1 MARLKDLQS
10 FGSRVQ
16 TWTIG
21 LDNEWRRI
29 AYCAFRPSRPS
40 LAPPP
45 FAETSTVPEMPP
57 KPAARKPAAPAD
69 GQPAPALPTLDRTL
83 VSVDWIL
90 AKNRGSKHSTRQQS
104 YERRWG
110 WTAAFWVWILIIHT
124 IGILLFTNGFLLTR
138 LVLDDQSACGAPPVD
153 LAGFDDG
160 LWDGHGTIDGGC
172 WHPKSFKKAVVIL
185 IDALRYDFTVPAP
198 SSDEP
203 KGYENALTFLHETAV
218 ESPQNAFLRPFI
230 ADPPTTTLQRLKGL
244 TTGTL
249 PTFIDI
255 GASFSGTTIEED
267 NLLGQLRKE
276 GKKIVHLG
284 DDTWWALFPD
294 YFEANESQAFESF
307 NVWDLHTLDNGVL
320 ERIFPLMEP
329 NKTGSWDLLVG
340 HFLGVD
346 HAGHRYGPDHPAM
359 NAKLTQM
366 DVFLRRI
373 TSMIDDDTLLVVM
386 GDHGMDVKG
395 DHGGESDDEIEA
407 ALWMYSKQP
416 FFGRTSPEFAVP
428 PENAKIRPVNQID
441 LVPTLA
447 LLLGIPIP
455 FNNLGRPIEEA
466 FAGLD
471 GASWPNLATASRVT
485 AAGIRRYQDA
495 YFKAR
500 GIDQDVSA
508 SSPITAWDAAES
520 SLKAGSGAK
529 DIYDAFTSY
538 QEENLRVC
546 KDLWASFDATK
557 MITGLVTM
565 ALSVITLLL
574 HISRMGSRPTTDHS
588 PNPNIVLHKRVVLY
602 ASSGMTLGT
611 AAGAALYASQPSSM
625 DPLYVAAASAIG
637 SIAGAMLCLVSSG
650 KVLLDLAPSSI
661 WGWLSVVF
669 TVSQSAGFAAN
680 SFTIWEDSI
689 SLFFLSTFGLVAA
702 AMSFRLQDPVARDT
716 SLAHSIIFV
725 VLARLASQSKF
736 CREEQMPYCTSTYY
750 ASVTSSTSSITQLF
764 IPFVSTVFLPPIVLS
779 YMKKTQSDAGWG
791 EKWVSNAFRGLLSI
805 CGAYWV
811 LDAADNGDWFSSL
824 PETLLK
830 RTSVYVAI
838 AILAAVFIAGPLI
851 FTYGGPLVSWVPKV
865 ASDGTKRTFVSGYDN
880 ALGSRYLMLPVTF
893 LTALVLLSKPMG
905 GGALS
910 MMLWQ
915 VLCLVEIIRA
925 HDIAAEPIGPVVLA
939 LLGNFHYFTT
949 GHQAVLSTI
958 QWDSAFIPLFRM
970 KLPWSAII
978 VTLNT
983 FAGQILATVSLPLI
997 MMWLASPDTRGLL
1010 EGVSRSMAAFT
1021 SYFAVESLATM
1032 AWAGHLRRHL
1042 MLYRVFNPRFMMAAA
1057 LLLVVDVVGIL
1068 VTLTGVRL
1076 NTKAVNDV
1084 FGYPD

>member
-1 MARLKDLQS
+1 
-10 FGSRVQ
+10 
-16 TWTIG
+16 
-21 LDNEWRRI
+21 
-29 AYCAFRPSRPS
+29 
-40 LAPPP
+40 
-45 FAETSTVPEMPP
+45 MPP
-57 KPAARKPAAPAD
+57 KANARKPAAPIESPPT
-69 GQPAPALPTLDRTL
+69 PARTTPEPSH

-90 AKNRGSKHSTRQQS
+90 AKNRGSKHGSRQRA
-104 YERRWG
+104 YERRWA
-110 WTAAFWVWILIIHT
+110 WTAAFWAWVLFIHATGILI
-124 IGILLFTNGFLLTR
+124 FTSGFLLTR
-138 LVLDDQSACGAPPVD
+138 LVLDDQSECGAPPID
-153 LAGFDDG
+153 LSVSHAK
-160 LWDGHGTIDGGC
+160 LWDGHGTVDGGC

-203 KGYENALTFLHETAV
+203 KGYENALTFLHESAV
-218 ESPQNAFLRPFI
+218 ESPENAFLRPFI

-249 PTFIDI
+249 PTFVDI

-267 NLLGQLRKE
+267 NLLGQLREE

-294 YFEANESQAFESF
+294 YFEANESKAFESF

-329 NKTGSWDLLVG
+329 EKTGSWDLLVG

-366 DVFLRRI
+366 DVFIRRL
-373 TSMIDDDTLLVVM
+373 TAMIDDDTLLVVM

-416 FFGRTSPEFAVP
+416 FFGRTSPEFATP
-428 PENAKIRPVNQID
+428 PENAKVRPVNQID

-466 FAGLD
+466 FAGRD
-471 GASWPNLATASRVT
+471 GDSWSDLAAASRVT
-485 AAGIRRYQDA
+485 AAGIRRYQNA
-495 YFKAR
+495 YFAAR
-500 GIDQDVSA
+500 GIDQDASI
-508 SSPITAWDAAES
+508 SSPSAVWDAAES
-520 SLKAGSGAK
+520 SLKAGSGPR
-529 DIYDAFTSY
+529 DTYDAFISY

-546 KDLWASFDATK
+546 KDLWARFDVPK

-565 ALSVITLLL
+565 GLGVIALLMHVSG
-574 HISRMGSRPTTDHS
+574 MGSRPTIDGPAS
-588 PNPNIVLHKRVVLY
+588 PNLVLHKQIVLY
-602 ASSGMTLGT
+602 ALSGMTLGT
-611 AAGAALYASQPSSM
+611 AVGVALYATPLGEPYAT
-625 DPLYVAAASAIG
+625 DPLYVAAASALG
-637 SIAGAMLCLVSSG
+637 SLAGAMVCLASTG
-650 KVLLDLAPSSI
+650 KALLNLAPSSI

-689 SLFFLSTFGLVAA
+689 SLFFLSTFGLVSA
-702 AMSFRLQDPVARDT
+702 AMSFRLPNPLARGT
-716 SLAHSIIFV
+716 SLVHSVIFV
-725 VLARLASQSKF
+725 VLARLASRSKF

-750 ASVTSSTSSITQLF
+750 ASITSSTSSFAQLL
-764 IPFVSTVFLPPIVLS
+764 IPFATTVFLPPIVLS
-779 YMKKTQSDAGWG
+779 YMKKTKSDTAWG
-791 EKWVSNAFRGLLSI
+791 RKWVSNAFRGLLSI
-805 CGAYWV
+805 CAVYWV
-811 LDAADNGDWFSSL
+811 LDAADNGDWFPGL
-824 PETLLK
+824 PEALLK

-838 AILAAVFIAGPLI
+838 AVLAAVFVAGPLI
-851 FTYGGPLVSWVPKV
+851 FTYGGPLVSWIPKT
-865 ASDGTKRTFVSGYDN
+865 ASDGTKRTFIEGYEN
-880 ALGSRYLMLPVTF
+880 ALASRYLMLPVT
-893 LTALVLLSKPMG
+893 LLAACVLLSKPMG
-905 GGALS
+905 GGALGL
-910 MMLWQ
+910 MFWQ
-915 VLCLVEIIRA
+915 ILCLAEMLRA

-939 LLGNFHYFTT
+939 LLGNFHFFTT

-958 QWDSAFIPLFRM
+958 QWDSAFIPLFSVRM
-970 KLPWSAII
+970 PWSAVV

-983 FAGQILATVSLPLI
+983 FAGQILAAVSLPL
-997 MMWLASPDTRGLL
+997 MTMWLASPDTKGVL
-1010 EGVSRSMAAFT
+1010 EGVSRSMAAFS

-1042 MLYRVFNPRFMMAAA
+1042 MLYRVFSPRYMMAAT

-1076 NTKAVNDV
+1076 NTKAINDV